1 MPTNPTTRTDATD
14 RAWRTLVQGLA
25 IDVAIAIAAALLVWL
40 PDADISTREAW
51 TVLGITLAKTVL
63 TAVASFVMRLKVD
76 PAG

>member
-1 MPTNPTTRTDATD
+1 MTVSPRTRTDATD

-25 IDVAIAIAAALLVWL
+25 IDIGVATAAALLVWL
-40 PDADISTREAW
+40 PDADISSAEAW
-51 TVLGITLAKTVL
+51 IVLGTTLAKTVL

>member
-1 MPTNPTTRTDATD
+1 MAASPATRTDATD

-25 IDVAIAIAAALLVWL
+25 VDVAIAIAAALLVWL
-40 PDADISTREAW
+40 PDADISSTEAW
-51 TVLGITLAKTVL
+51 IVLGTTLAKTVL

>member
-1 MPTNPTTRTDATD
+1 MGISPTTRTDATD

-25 IDVAIAIAAALLVWL
+25 IDIAVAIAAALLVWL
-40 PDADISTREAW
+40 PDADISTSEAW
-51 TVLGITLAKTVL
+51 VVLGTTLAKTVL

>member
-1 MPTNPTTRTDATD
+1 MGLSPTTRTDATD

-25 IDVAIAIAAALLVWL
+25 IAAALLVWL
-40 PDADISTREAW
+40 PDADISTSEAW
-51 TVLGITLAKTVL
+51 VVLGTTLAKTEL